1 MEPASVAWT
10 VAAAHALH
18 DASRN
23 GEAEIY
29 FRRAVS
35 LDPTVSPIILNIL
48 VFSLT
53 EFFLSGYFASS
64 QFGRRFTRPGQIH
77 RSPKCLRKG
86 ATIGAQSS
94 ADDSQFAP
102 PPQHFKTPKQQ
113 EPKSDLNQRV
123 ISDFVFIGNSIRKRE
138 TGTDT

>member
-1 MEPASVAWT
+1 MSTRSRHSEAADAFVQAAEMEPASVAWT

-48 VFSLT
+48 VS
-53 EFFLSGYFASS
+53 
-64 QFGRRFTRPGQIH
+64 
-77 RSPKCLRKG
+77 
-86 ATIGAQSS
+86 
-94 ADDSQFAP
+94 
-102 PPQHFKTPKQQ
+102 
-113 EPKSDLNQRV
+113 V
-123 ISDFVFIGNSIRKRE
+123 
-138 TGTDT
+138 